1 MYLCQRD
8 KQKVKIE
15 RSKKLDNLIK
25 SGLSSPHFNQARVND
40 TKKRG
45 YEGNLNNTCMNK
57 NIFRYES
64 NLATS
69 CLR

>member
-40 TKKRG
+40 TKK
-45 YEGNLNNTCMNK
+45 EGMK
-57 NIFRYES
+57 
-64 NLATS
+64 AT
-69 CLR
+69 